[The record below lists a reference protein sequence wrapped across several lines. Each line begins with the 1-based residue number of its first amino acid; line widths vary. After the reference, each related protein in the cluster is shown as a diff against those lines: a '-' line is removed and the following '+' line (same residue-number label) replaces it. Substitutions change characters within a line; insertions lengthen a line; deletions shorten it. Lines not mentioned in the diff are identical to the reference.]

1 MISMQKFRKIK
12 KEIRILAW
20 DDGPFEFKS
29 KGKDILVGVIFRG
42 GQFLDGLLKTEIDID
57 GLDATEKIIEKT
69 LKTKHKDLRIIML
82 DGITFAGF
90 NIVDIKEIYKKT
102 NLPVIVV
109 NRKKPDFEKFI
120 SSLKQLSE
128 PKKRLKCVENAGHVY
143 WVKVKNKKV
152 CFQCSGIEIED
163 ARKIIKETS
172 TMSLIPEPLRVAH
185 LIATGFVLGESV
197 GRA

>member
-1 MISMQKFRKIK
+1 MQKFRNIK

-20 DDGPFEFKS
+20 DDGPFEFRT
-29 KGKDILVGVIFRG
+29 KGKDILIGVIMRG
-42 GQFLDGLLKTEIDID
+42 GQFLDGMLKTEVDID
-57 GLDATEKIIEKT
+57 GTDATEKIIEKV
-69 LKTKHKDLRIIML
+69 LKTRHKDIRIIML

-90 NIVDIKEIYKKT
+90 NTVDIKEIYKKT

-120 SSLKQLSE
+120 SSLKKMPESN
-128 PKKRLKCVENAGHVY
+128 KRLKAVENAGPVY
-143 WVKVKNKKV
+143 WVSIRNKRI
-152 CFQCSGIEIED
+152 CFQCYGISKED
-163 ARKIIKETS
+163 ASKIIKETS
-172 TMSLIPEPLRVAH
+172 TMSLIPEPLRTAH